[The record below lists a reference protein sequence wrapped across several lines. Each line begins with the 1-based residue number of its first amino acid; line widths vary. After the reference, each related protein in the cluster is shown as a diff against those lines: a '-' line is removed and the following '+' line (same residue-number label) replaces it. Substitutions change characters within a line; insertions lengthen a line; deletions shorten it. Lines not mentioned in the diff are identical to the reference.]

1 MRRLALIFLLST
13 GCLVAACAGSAG
25 YTVTASVASPDLVYA
40 GPGVYA
46 VANADAPVFYAD
58 NYYWLYDDGL
68 WYRSSYATGGWVYA
82 PPPYVI
88 RQIDRPLAYQRAR
101 TYRRDRQV
109 HVQVIAPAHRV
120 VRDRPPVYQGERGR
134 VEERSR
140 VPAPEPR
147 TEVRERRVP
156 TPAPRT
162 EVRERHVPTPA
173 PRTEERERRPP
184 VPRTEPRDRE

>member
-1 MRRLALIFLLST
+1 MRRLALIYLLGT

-58 NYYWLYDDGL
+58 NFYWLYDDGL
-68 WYRSSYATGGWVYA
+68 WYRSSYATGGWRYA

-88 RQIDRPLAYQRAR
+88 QQVERPLAYQRAR

-109 HVQVIAPAHRV
+109 HVQVIDPAHRV

-140 VPAPEPR
+140 VP
-147 TEVRERRVP
+147 
-156 TPAPRT
+156 TPAPRVQ
-162 EVRERHVPTPA
+162 VREPPHPTPG

-184 VPRTEPRDRE
+184 VHRTEPRDRE